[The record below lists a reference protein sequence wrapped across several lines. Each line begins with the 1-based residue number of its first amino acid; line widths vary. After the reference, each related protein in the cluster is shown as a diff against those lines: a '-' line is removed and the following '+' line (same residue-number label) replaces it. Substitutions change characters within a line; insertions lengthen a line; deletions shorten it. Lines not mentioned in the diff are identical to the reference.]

1 MEKMLFCLVNFAV
14 GLFLGYFIVVGNIKP
29 VEPVIAIPDAPITLD
44 HLEKQCELTFWTQEG
59 QQTHVPVKMP
69 ADDIVYQIKGSD
81 AVPNG
86 LYPSYY
92 KIEGLSLNGKP
103 VYAITG
109 FIPERLMAKL
119 IGTE

>member
-1 MEKMLFCLVNFAV
+1 MSKSERLFMTIFLVLLVFVILEFVFLIYMAIQSGFEITKEKPQAS
-14 GLFLGYFIVVGNIKP
+14 
-29 VEPVIAIPDAPITLD
+29 ITLE

-59 QQTHVPVKMP
+59 QQTYVPVKMP
-69 ADDIVYQIKGSD
+69 ADDIIYQIKGSD

-92 KIEGLSLNGKP
+92 KVDGLSLNGKP

-109 FIPERLMAKL
+109 IMPES
-119 IGTE
+119 ED